1 MIMGLPSE
9 RRSPNPDL
17 RAVMCESTVK
27 PEFQFLAFPELSRE
41 DRMRTRSSSQAQ
53 NAGVLAAAGPS
64 STGSENPP
72 YKELTCNL
80 KLRRPT
86 LDQYLSESKNPFKDF
101 YQELRHLFE
110 DTERLSVLTASKAH
124 FKFDKFVKGA
134 LHSAQDFRIISAV

>member
-124 FKFDKFVKGA
+124 FKKYKFVKGA